1 MRNKTLMTVATVTVI
16 LTVLCLIAFYLALHD
31 IFYDYASAKVIREN
45 LSAVMT
51 LPGWTACAL
60 EWKVVGIC
68 FWLMVVMHAIF
79 LFGLITSRN
88 RKEQRIIEAD
98 PPDPRSV
105 R

>member
-1 MRNKTLMTVATVTVI
+1 MRNKILVRIAFVAII
-16 LTVLCLIAFYLALHD
+16 LSFLCLIAFYLALHD
-31 IFYDYASAKVIREN
+31 IFHDYASAKVIREN
-45 LSAVMT
+45 LSAVAA
-51 LPGWTACAL
+51 LPVWTACTL

-68 FWLMVVMHAIF
+68 FWLLVVLQAIF

-98 PPDPRSV
+98 PPDARSV